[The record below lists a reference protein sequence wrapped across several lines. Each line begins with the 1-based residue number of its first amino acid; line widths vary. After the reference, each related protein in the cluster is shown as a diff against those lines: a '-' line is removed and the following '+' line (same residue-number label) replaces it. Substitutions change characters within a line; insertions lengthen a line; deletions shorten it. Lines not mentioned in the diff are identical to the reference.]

1 MKTIDVEAKSEQAK
15 KLHSEGFNCAQ
26 SVVLSFVEELNIDSA
41 LAERIA
47 LPFGGGVAKMGEIC
61 GCVSGMA
68 VLSGFVPE
76 NMDENGK
83 ADRKKCFLWIQQLTD
98 KFRNECGDIVCRRL
112 KGIEAGSSKPPQSCK
127 DLIGTAARLVAEKLN
142 EE

>member
-1 MKTIDVEAKSEQAK
+1 MKNIDVEAISAK
-15 KLHSEGFNCAQ
+15 AKQLHAEGFNCSQ
-26 SVVLSFVEELNIDSA
+26 SVVLSFVDVLNIDA
-41 LAERIA
+41 DLAERIA
-47 LPFGGGVAKMGEIC
+47 LPFGVGVAKMGEIC

-83 ADRKKCFLWIQQLTD
+83 ADRKKCFLWIQELTD

-112 KGIEAGSSKPPQSCK
+112 KGIEPGSSKPPQSCR
-127 DLIGTAARLVAEKLN
+127 DLVAAAARLVAEKLN